1 MKTLATVRT
10 ETCYQ
15 GTKNALEAAHTCNA
29 RLLLASRSEVY
40 GDAQM
45 YPQPESYR
53 GNVNCFGPRSCYDK
67 GKRVAEALVYA
78 YRLEHGLDL
87 KSARIFNVYGPGMR
101 GTDGRVISNFISQAL
116 RREDVIIHSQG
127 NATLSFQYV
136 EDRFDGERAL
146 MESDW
151 GGGPINI
158 GCETETSIID
168 LATLVVQR
176 VSKLAGGR
184 ISDIRHGDPLP
195 DEPLRRKPD
204 CALAR

>member
-1 MKTLATVRT
+1 MVPVCAGQMDGLSATSFRKH
-10 ETCYQ
+10 Y
-15 GTKNALEAAHTCNA
+15 
-29 RLLLASRSEVY
+29 
-40 GDAQM
+40 
-45 YPQPESYR
+45 
-53 GNVNCFGPRSCYDK
+53 
-67 GKRVAEALVYA
+67 AEKI
-78 YRLEHGLDL
+78 HG
-87 KSARIFNVYGPGMR
+87 
-101 GTDGRVISNFISQAL
+101 
-116 RREDVIIHSQG
+116 QG
-127 NATLSFQYV
+127 NATPSFQYV
-136 EDRFDGERAL
+136 EDCVDGLRAF